1 MPRLFCFGLGYSAV
15 AFAERLLHRGWTVS
29 GTCRS
34 EGKRDALADR
44 GITAHLLDRGR
55 PLADPAGM
63 LAGATHVLSSIPPDA
78 ASSPSGDPVVDLYGA
93 ELVDL
98 PTLCWAGYL
107 STTGVYGNRNGG
119 DVDESSSCRPS
130 GERGRRRV
138 NAENGWLRLWQER
151 GLPVHV
157 FRLAGIYGPGRSAL
171 DLVRTGKARRI
182 DKPGQIFNRIH
193 LQDIV
198 SVLLA
203 SIARPRPGGIY
214 NCADD
219 DPAPSHEVV
228 EFACQLLNVRP
239 PPLIPLEAADLT
251 PMARSFY
258 DDNKR
263 VANRRI
269 KEELGVLLTYPSYT
283 DGLSA
288 QYALEEPN

>member
-1 MPRLFCFGLGYSAV
+1 M
-15 AFAERLLHRGWTVS
+15 
-29 GTCRS
+29 
-34 EGKRDALADR
+34 LADR
-44 GITAHLLDRGR
+44 GITAYVMDGDR
-55 PLADPAGM
+55 PLADPTGV
-63 LAGATHVLSSIPPDA
+63 LAGTTHLLSSIPPDPG
-78 ASSPSGDPVVDLYGA
+78 SVPSGDPVVDLYGS
-93 ELVDL
+93 ELAAL
-98 PTLCWAGYL
+98 PALCWAGYL

-119 DVDESSSCRPS
+119 DVDETSSLRPS

-138 NAENGWLRLWQER
+138 RAEDGWLGLRR
-151 GLPVHV
+151 DKDLPVHI

-171 DLVRTGKARRI
+171 DLVRTGRARRI
-182 DKPGQIFNRIH
+182 EKQGQIFNRIH

-219 DPAPSHEVV
+219 DPAPSHEVI

-239 PPLIPLEAADLT
+239 PPLIPLEDADLT